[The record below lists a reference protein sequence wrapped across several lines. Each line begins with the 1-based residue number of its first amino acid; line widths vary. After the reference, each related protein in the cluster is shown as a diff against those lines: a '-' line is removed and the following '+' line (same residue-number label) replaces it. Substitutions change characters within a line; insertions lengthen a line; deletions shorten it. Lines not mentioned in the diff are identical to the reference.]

1 MEPVSRE
8 QKGNENRISR
18 TNRIMGRGLAIFI
31 VLYIAATIC
40 FIILV

>member
-8 QKGNENRISR
+8 QKSGENRMNHMI
-18 TNRIMGRGLAIFI
+18 GRGLAIFI

>member
-1 MEPVSRE
+1 MEPFSRE
-8 QKGNENRISR
+8 QKGNENRI
-18 TNRIMGRGLAIFI
+18 NRIMGRGLALFI

>member
-8 QKGNENRISR
+8 QKSGENLM
-18 TNRIMGRGLAIFI
+18 NRMIGRGLAIFI

>member
-1 MEPVSRE
+1 MEQISR
-8 QKGNENRISR
+8 QQRQTVNRIL
-18 TNRIMGRGLAIFI
+18 GRGLAIFI

>member
-1 MEPVSRE
+1 MEPVGQE
-8 QKGNENRISR
+8 QTSNGNRI
-18 TNRIMGRGLAIFI
+18 NRIIGRGLAIFI

>member
-1 MEPVSRE
+1 MEQLSRE
-8 QKGNENRISR
+8 YAKREQRKIVNRLL
-18 TNRIMGRGLAIFI
+18 GRGLAIFI

>member
-1 MEPVSRE
+1 MEAVGRE
-8 QKGNENRISR
+8 QTSSENRI
-18 TNRIMGRGLAIFI
+18 NRMLGRGLAIFI